1 MINMLTIMTV
11 AQQTSVIIG
20 FDILLM
26 SALFAYVAQREYRM
40 YLEDNYKVRFSI
52 RDFIRKEQSYIYLW
66 LAFVG
71 LAVGVQLL
79 CLMEKGV
86 M

>member
-1 MINMLTIMTV
+1 MTV
-11 AQQTSVIIG
+11 AQQTSVIVG
-20 FDILLM
+20 FDIILM
-26 SALFAYVAQREYRM
+26 SVLFAYVAQREYRM
-40 YLEDNYKVRFSI
+40 YLDDNFKTRFSI
-52 RDFIRKEQSYIYLW
+52 RDFIKQEQSYLYLW

>member
-1 MINMLTIMTV
+1 MINMLSIMSV
-11 AQQTSVIIG
+11 AQQTSVIVG

-40 YLEDNYKVRFSI
+40 YLDDNFKARFSF
-52 RDFIRKEQSYIYLW
+52 RDFIRQEQSYLYLW

>member
-1 MINMLTIMTV
+1 MINMLSILTV
-11 AQQTSVIIG
+11 AQQTSVIVG
-20 FDILLM
+20 FDIILM
-26 SALFAYVAQREYRM
+26 SVLFAYVAQREYRM
-40 YLEDNYKVRFSI
+40 YLDDNFKDRFSI
-52 RDFIRKEQSYIYLW
+52 RDFIRQEQSYLYLW

>member
-1 MINMLTIMTV
+1 MINMLSILTV
-11 AQQTSVIIG
+11 AQQTSVIVG
-20 FDILLM
+20 FDIILM
-26 SALFAYVAQREYRM
+26 SILFAYVAQREYRM
-40 YLEDNYKVRFSI
+40 YLDDNFKDRFSI
-52 RDFIRKEQSYIYLW
+52 RDFIRQEQSYLYLW